1 MYDLYYILYLLA
13 GLVAFG
19 NTCLFIALVMSIED
33 KKTER
38 KRPKQKTKKIK
49 RSTNKKKKSKKKDPP
64 DEKVGW
70 TVMDADK
77 DGNIIIEEI

>member
-1 MYDLYYILYLLA
+1 VYDFYYILYLLA

-33 KKTER
+33 KETER
-38 KRPKQKTKKIK
+38 KRPQQK
-49 RSTNKKKKSKKKDPP
+49 NKKRKNKMREKEDPQ
-64 DEKVGW
+64 DDKVGW
-70 TVMDADK
+70 TVMDSDD

>member
-1 MYDLYYILYLLA
+1 VYDFYYILYLLA
-13 GLVAFG
+13 GLIAFG

-38 KRPKQKTKKIK
+38 KRPQQK
-49 RSTNKKKKSKKKDPP
+49 NKKRKKKMREKEDPQ

-70 TVMDADK
+70 TVMDSDD

>member
-1 MYDLYYILYLLA
+1 MYDFYYILYLLA
-13 GLVAFG
+13 GLIAFG

-33 KKTER
+33 KETER
-38 KRPKQKTKKIK
+38 KRPKQKNKKIK
-49 RSTNKKKKSKKKDPP
+49 KRTRENEDPQ

-70 TVMDADK
+70 TVMDADE

>member
-1 MYDLYYILYLLA
+1 MYDFYYILYIIT
-13 GLVAFG
+13 GLIAFG

-38 KRPKQKTKKIK
+38 NRPQQKTKKRKKI
-49 RSTNKKKKSKKKDPP
+49 TKKKKDLEDKGQSWAEVE
-64 DEKVGW
+64 DE
-70 TVMDADK
+70 

>member
-1 MYDLYYILYLLA
+1 MYDFYSILYFLI
-13 GLVAFG
+13 GLTAFG
-19 NTCLFIALVMSIED
+19 NTCLFMALVMSVED
-33 KKTER
+33 KKIER
-38 KRPKQKTKKIK
+38 NRPQQK
-49 RSTNKKKKSKKKDPP
+49 NKKRKNKKSKKEDPQ

>member
-1 MYDLYYILYLLA
+1 MYDFYYILYLLA
-13 GLVAFG
+13 GLIAFG

-38 KRPKQKTKKIK
+38 KRPQQK
-49 RSTNKKKKSKKKDPP
+49 NKKRKKKMREKEDPQ

-70 TVMDADK
+70 TVMDSDD

>member
-1 MYDLYYILYLLA
+1 
-13 GLVAFG
+13 
-19 NTCLFIALVMSIED
+19 MSIED

-38 KRPKQKTKKIK
+38 KRPQQK
-49 RSTNKKKKSKKKDPP
+49 NKKRKKKMREKEDPQ

-70 TVMDADK
+70 TVMDSDD

>member
-1 MYDLYYILYLLA
+1 MYDFYSILYFLI
-13 GLVAFG
+13 GLTAFG
-19 NTCLFIALVMSIED
+19 NTCLFMALVMSVED
-33 KKTER
+33 KKIER
-38 KRPKQKTKKIK
+38 NRPQQK
-49 RSTNKKKKSKKKDPP
+49 NKKSKKEDPQ

>member
-1 MYDLYYILYLLA
+1 MYDFYYILYIIT
-13 GLVAFG
+13 GLIAFG

-38 KRPKQKTKKIK
+38 NRPQQKTKKRKKI
-49 RSTNKKKKSKKKDPP
+49 TKKKKDLEDKNQGWLEVE
-64 DEKVGW
+64 DE
-70 TVMDADK
+70 